1 MQKHM
6 GTQME
11 AEVNSK
17 CLPVLFSTPCL
28 ETDSAR
34 PVALNLWVETRGSQP
49 AFPQGSPKAILFG
62 KDQTVYLVGG
72 DLALGV
78 GFEVSRVCMSLPVS
92 SLSLFLSVSVSVS
105 VSLSGDYNKALNYIP
120 SIMPDCMLLCP
131 HHDDNGLTL

>member
-1 MQKHM
+1 M
-6 GTQME
+6 
-11 AEVNSK
+11 
-17 CLPVLFSTPCL
+17 
-28 ETDSAR
+28 
-34 PVALNLWVETRGSQP
+34 
-49 AFPQGSPKAILFG
+49 
-62 KDQTVYLVGG
+62 YLVGG

-78 GFEVSRVCMSLPVS
+78 GFEVSRVCLSLPVS